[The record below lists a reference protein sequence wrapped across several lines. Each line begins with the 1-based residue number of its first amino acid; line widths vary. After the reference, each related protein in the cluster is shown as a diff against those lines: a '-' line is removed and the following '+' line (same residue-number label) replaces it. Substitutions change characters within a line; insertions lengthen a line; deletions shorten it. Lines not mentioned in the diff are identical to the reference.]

1 MILSLLLLSF
11 SRSCTNSIPSSTARV
26 SAWSADCTLT
36 WRANP
41 PKKTPAASLQTP
53 AIAPVDVPSRNP
65 PSTFIFSDFEA
76 GGLHFVAEGFGDC
89 SIRIRWFLSEDSPI
103 PLFPHYPEHFGD

>member
-76 GGLHFVAEGFGDC
+76 GGLHFVAE
-89 SIRIRWFLSEDSPI
+89 IAPFLSFHTTQSI
-103 PLFPHYPEHFGD
+103 WATSSRGGVSGTKQK